1 MLRIISGV
9 HKGRK
14 IATGH
19 LQAERPSLDRVRE
32 TLFNWLSLEV
42 TGARCLD
49 TFAGS
54 GALGLE
60 ALSRGASHCCFIDT
74 KAENLAA
81 LRLLAQRW
89 NVSEASYQLIN
100 SACPQALSKL
110 PDSFDLVFLDPPFS
124 QPQLL
129 EQCLSALLASA
140 QLNPQALI
148 YYELARAHGEIIES
162 LPPAL
167 SVHKQAHTSTIV
179 YGLLKLK

>member
-1 MLRIISGV
+1 MLRIIAGT

-32 TLFNWLSLEV
+32 TLFNWLSPEIS
-42 TGARCLD
+42 GALCLD
-49 TFAGS
+49 AFAGS

-60 ALSRGASHCCFIDT
+60 ALSRGARHCCFIDT

-81 LRLLAQRW
+81 LRLLTQRW
-89 NVSEASYQLIN
+89 AMPEASYQLIN
-100 SACPQALSKL
+100 SACPQALSQL
-110 PDSFDLVFLDPPFS
+110 PGSFDLVFLDPPFS

-129 EQCLSALLASA
+129 EQCLSALLANA

-148 YYELARAHGEIIES
+148 YYELARAHGEIVES

-167 SVHKQAHTSTIV
+167 SAHKQAHTSTIV
-179 YGLLKLK
+179 YGLLRLK